1 MLYILDRILF
11 LNIINKYKYT
21 FTLYYYINY
30 YSECV
35 TFCKYKNKILKPT
48 AEEIKANPPSRSAKL
63 RYAIRSKN
71 NFFYPSDLINKFQ
84 KYQ

>member
-30 YSECV
+30 YSKCV
-35 TFCKYKNKILKPT
+35 TFCKYKMVYLLYNNSITFYEL
-48 AEEIKANPPSRSAKL
+48 SF
-63 RYAIRSKN
+63 YA
-71 NFFYPSDLINKFQ
+71 
-84 KYQ
+84 